1 MKPQLI
7 LKSLADIPAHSLWFS
22 AAVPARAARAA
33 RRVLAPA
40 VRATRREVRA
50 ARRNSLAF
58 TRDFHSRASAPF
70 QVITPWSRGGLYE

>member
-7 LKSLADIPAHSLWFS
+7 LKSLADIQAHSLWFS

-50 ARRNSLAF
+50 EIG
-58 TRDFHSRASAPF
+58 RAH
-70 QVITPWSRGGLYE
+70 V